1 MKQLLVAL
9 ALIGCCLF
17 CVQAQSVSELKK
29 RKENALK
36 KLEVTSNLIS
46 ETSKS
51 KTLNI
56 NQLNI
61 LNAQIKEQQKLINAI
76 NAEISGINRQM
87 RTLRKEANSLQ
98 KQLDEL
104 KAEYAQLMYHSYF
117 KKNKYEDLL
126 FILSAD
132 DFAQSYRRW
141 RYMKQYAQYCEKK
154 GTEIKETKVA
164 LDAKLKEVEEMRLE
178 RLAALKTQKEEQS
191 KLNKQKQQQNN
202 LITQLKKKE
211 KELKAELKKQQQLA
225 NRLNKQIEDKIAEET
240 RKANLAKSKDKK
252 KDKGKTQGKTY
263 ALTKEEK
270 LVSGNFE
277 KNKGRLPW
285 PVEKGI
291 VVGSFGLQP
300 HPVLKYVSVDN
311 KGIYI
316 QSPKGTKARAVFDG
330 EVTQVFSIPGS
341 NNAVIIKHGT
351 YRTVYANLTKVYV
364 KAGDKVKAKE
374 NIGVVFSD
382 FENNNNTELYF
393 QVWKDK
399 LLQNPELWL
408 SR

>member
-1 MKQLLVAL
+1 MKRLYVVLV
-9 ALIGCCLF
+9 LIGCCLLGM
-17 CVQAQSVSELKK
+17 QAQSVSELKK

-36 KLEVTSNLIS
+36 QLEVTNNLIA

-51 KTLNI
+51 KTLSI

-61 LNAQIKEQQKLINAI
+61 LNAQIKEQQKLINTLNSEVNSI
-76 NAEISGINRQM
+76 NKQLSK
-87 RTLRKEANSLQ
+87 LRGEANSLQ
-98 KQLDEL
+98 KQLDDL
-104 KAEYAQLMYHSYF
+104 KAEYAKLMYHSYF
-117 KKNKYEDLL
+117 KKNKYENLL
-126 FILSAD
+126 FILSAND
-132 DFAQSYRRW
+132 LSQSYRRW
-141 RYMKQYAQYCEKK
+141 RYLKQYAQYCEKK
-154 GTEIKETKVA
+154 GVEIKDTKTA
-164 LDAKLKEVEEMRLE
+164 LDGKLKEVEEKRLE
-178 RLAALKTQKEEQS
+178 RLAALKTKQNEQS
-191 KLNKQKQQQNN
+191 KLNQQKKKQNN
-202 LITQLKKKE
+202 LISQLKKKE
-211 KELKAELKKQQQLA
+211 KNLKAELKKQQQIA
-225 NRLNKQIEDKIAEET
+225 NKLNKQIEDKIAAET
-240 RKANLAKSKDKK
+240 KKASSGSGKK
-252 KDKGKTQGKTY
+252 QGATY

-285 PVEKGI
+285 PVDKGI
-291 VVGSFGLQP
+291 VVGSFGVQP
-300 HPVLKYVSVDN
+300 HAVLKYVSVDN

-341 NNAVIIKHGT
+341 NNAVIIKHGA

-364 KAGDKVKAKE
+364 KAGDKVKPKQE
-374 NIGVVFSD
+374 IGIIYTDTESD
-382 FENNNNTELYF
+382 NKTELYF

>member
-1 MKQLLVAL
+1 MKRLFIAL

-17 CVQAQSVSELKK
+17 VLQGQSVSELKK

-36 KLEVTSNLIS
+36 QLEITNNLIS
-46 ETSKS
+46 ETSKN
-51 KTLNI
+51 KTATI
-56 NQLNI
+56 NQLNV
-61 LNAQIKEQQKLINAI
+61 LNAQIKEQQKLINTI
-76 NAEISGINRQM
+76 NAEVNGINRQLSK
-87 RTLRKEANSLQ
+87 LRGEANGLQ
-98 KQLDEL
+98 KQLDDL
-104 KAEYAQLMYHSYF
+104 KAEYAKLMYHSYF
-117 KKNKYEDLL
+117 KKNKYENLL
-126 FILSAD
+126 FILSVD
-132 DFAQSYRRW
+132 DFGQSYRRW

-154 GTEIKETKVA
+154 GDEIKSTKTA
-164 LDAKLKEVEEMRLE
+164 LDAKLAEVEEKRVE
-178 RLAALKTQKEEQS
+178 RLAALKSKKAEQS
-191 KLNKQKQQQNN
+191 KLNEQKKKQNT
-202 LITQLKKKE
+202 LVTQLKKKE
-211 KELKAELKKQQQLA
+211 KNLKAELKKQQQLA
-225 NRLNKQIEDKIAEET
+225 NKLNKQIEDKIAAET
-240 RKANLAKSKDKK
+240 KKASSTSTG
-252 KDKGKTQGKTY
+252 KGKEKTY

-291 VVGSFGLQP
+291 VVGSFGVQP

-316 QSPKGTKARAVFDG
+316 QGPKGTKARAVFDG

-341 NNAVIIKHGT
+341 NNAVIIKHGA

-364 KAGDKVKAKE
+364 KAGDKVKPKQ
-374 NIGVVFSD
+374 NIGIVYTD
-382 FENNNNTELYF
+382 AEENNKTELYF

-408 SR
+408 SK

>member
-1 MKQLLVAL
+1 MKQLLIVL
-9 ALIGCCLF
+9 TFIGCCLL

-46 ETSKS
+46 ETSKN
-51 KTLNI
+51 KEINI
-56 NQLNI
+56 NLLNV
-61 LNAQIKEQQKLINAI
+61 LTAQIKEQQKLINTI
-76 NAEISGINRQM
+76 NSEIKGINKQM
-87 RTLRKEANSLQ
+87 RKLRNEANNLQ
-98 KQLDEL
+98 KQLSEL
-104 KAEYAQLMYHSYF
+104 KAEYARLMYHAYF
-117 KKNKYEDLL
+117 KKNKYDDLM

-132 DFAQSYRRW
+132 DLAQSYRRW
-141 RYMKQYAQYCEKK
+141 QYLKQYAQYCEKK
-154 GTEIKETKVA
+154 GIEIKDTKTA
-164 LDAKLKEVEEMRLE
+164 LDTKLKEVEAMRLE
-178 RLAALKTQKEEQS
+178 RLAALKVQKEEQN
-191 KLNKQKQQQNN
+191 KLNQQKQKQNE

-211 KELKAELKKQQQLA
+211 KELKAELKKQQAIA
-225 NRLNKQIEDKIAEET
+225 NKLNKQIEDKIAAET
-240 RKANLAKSKDKK
+240 RKSSAGSKKGKDKS
-252 KDKGKTQGKTY
+252 Y

-285 PVEKGI
+285 PTEKGI

-316 QSPKGTKARAVFDG
+316 QCPKGTKARAVFEG
-330 EVTQVFSIPGS
+330 VVTQVFSIPGS
-341 NNAVIIKHGT
+341 NNAVIVKHGA
-351 YRTVYANLTKVYV
+351 YRTVYANLTKVDV
-364 KAGDKVKAKE
+364 KVGDKVKVKQ
-374 NIGVVFSD
+374 NIGTVFTD
-382 FENNNNTELYF
+382 RENDNKTELYF

>member
-1 MKQLLVAL
+1 MKRLFFVLT
-9 ALIGCCLF
+9 LIGCCMWN
-17 CVQAQSVSELKK
+17 VQAQSVSELKK

-36 KLEVTSNLIS
+36 NLEVTSNLIS

-61 LNAQIKEQQKLINAI
+61 LTAQIKEQQKLINTINSEVIAI
-76 NAEISGINRQM
+76 NKQM
-87 RTLRKEANSLQ
+87 RKLRGEANTLQ

-104 KAEYAQLMYHSYF
+104 KAEYARLMYHSYY
-117 KKNKYEDLL
+117 KKNKYDDLL

-154 GTEIKETKVA
+154 GVEIKDTKTA
-164 LDAKLKEVEEMRLE
+164 LDAKLKEVEAMRLE
-178 RLAALKTQKEEQS
+178 RLAALNAQKAEQS
-191 KLNKQKQQQNN
+191 KLNKQKQKQNE
-202 LITQLKKKE
+202 LINQLKKKE
-211 KELKAELKKQQQLA
+211 KELKAQLKKQQDLA
-225 NRLNKQIEDKIAEET
+225 NKLNKQIEDKIAAET
-240 RKANLAKSKDKK
+240 KKSSAGTKK
-252 KDKGKTQGKTY
+252 GQSKGKTY

-285 PVEKGI
+285 PVEKGV
-291 VVGSFGLQP
+291 VVGSFGIQP

-311 KGIYI
+311 KGLYI
-316 QSPKGTKARAVFDG
+316 QCPKGTKARAVFEG

-341 NNAVIIKHGT
+341 NNAVIVKHGA
-351 YRTVYANLTKVYV
+351 YRTVYANLTKVDV
-364 KAGDKVKAKE
+364 KVGDKVKVKQ
-374 NIGVVFSD
+374 NIGTVFTD
-382 FENNNNTELYF
+382 RENDNKTELYF